1 MEEKKMKKKRIVLL
15 SLGLSLLCGLTSIG
29 YGKTTKNVWPQKTIE
44 MVVPF
49 KAGGDTDFNARTYAK
64 YLKEELGQS
73 VIVINIQGAGGA
85 LAAQNVK
92 QARADG
98 YKIFFANTGFLLN
111 EVTGISNYSFD
122 QAFETIGIVAKSA
135 GECITVRS
143 NFPAATVPELIKL
156 SQKAPGKYRLTSVTG
171 GLMHYFAIRLQ
182 DLGGKFN
189 LVDAGGVN
197 DRIAAL
203 KGEHVD
209 VIVNT
214 VQTVMPYVKSGDFKI
229 LAVTTKKRSEAY
241 PDIPSCSE
249 QGIDLT
255 IGLEYNMFVRKGTN
269 RVIINKLSAVIKKIA
284 EKKEY
289 AAEIKKAYDQTPYV
303 LGPKKAR
310 TRLLQQRKGFM
321 QYQKLFQGK

>member
-1 MEEKKMKKKRIVLL
+1 MLKQRMVGLL
-15 SLGLSLLCGLTSIG
+15 SLGLMLVCVLAPTG
-29 YGKTTKNVWPQKTIE
+29 YGKTAKNTDWPQKPIE

-64 YLKEELGQS
+64 YLKEELSQT
-73 VIVINIQGAGGA
+73 VIVINTQGAGGA
-85 LAAQNVK
+85 LAAESVK
-92 QARADG
+92 QAKADG

-111 EVTGISNYSFD
+111 EVTGISDYSFYK
-122 QAFETIGIVAKSA
+122 AFDVVGIVAKSA

-143 NFPAATVPELIKL
+143 DCPANTVPELIEL
-156 SQKAPGKYRLTSVTG
+156 SRKSPGKYRLTSVTG
-171 GLMHYFAIRLQ
+171 GIMHYFAIRLQ

-203 KGEHVD
+203 KGGHVD

-214 VQTVMPYVKSGDFKI
+214 VGTVMPYVKSGDFKI
-229 LAVTTKKRSEAY
+229 LAMTTQKRSEAY
-241 PDIPSCSE
+241 PDIPTCSE
-249 QGIDLT
+249 QGIKLT
-255 IGLEYNMFVRKGTN
+255 IGLEYNMFVRKGTDKA
-269 RVIINKLSAVIKKIA
+269 IIAKLSAAIKRIA

-289 AAEIKKAYDQTPYV
+289 AAEIGKAYDQTPYV
-303 LGPKKAR
+303 LSPKDSRA
-310 TRLLQQRKGFM
+310 RLLQQRKSFM